1 MSFDFFFH
9 YCPSP
14 PRGDNGDHH
23 SITLIF
29 VRCLYNI
36 ITILW
41 KRIEKSL
48 VFLAIHDC
56 KIAGHETPGLYLF
69 FIVVYTTTS
78 CLFFFF
84 FFLFGPIIVMSPLFS
99 PSSLMPQSGIEGN
112 SKKKKKKKKELL
124 GGVPSVCLKCE
135 EAATISPHL
144 VSWKSSSSIRKQQ
157 QKKKRKC
164 TAEVD

>member
-1 MSFDFFFH
+1 MSVSSSRRQWRPPQYNSDFR
-9 YCPSP
+9 PLP
-14 PRGDNGDHH
+14 LQHH
-23 SITLIF
+23 HHI
-29 VRCLYNI
+29 VEANR
-36 ITILW
+36 
-41 KRIEKSL
+41 KSL

-84 FFLFGPIIVMSPLFS
+84 FLFGPIIVMSPLFS

-112 SKKKKKKKKELL
+112 SKKKKKKKKKELL